1 MTEPKPRLIDL
12 DDLTVGDL
20 IQMEAVLAEFR
31 PRPAPKTKR
40 GITAETLKA
49 MMKGE

>member
-1 MTEPKPRLIDL
+1 MTEPKPHLIDL
-12 DDLTVGDL
+12 DDLKVGDL
-20 IQMEAVLAEFR
+20 LQMEAVLAEFR
-31 PRPAPKTKR
+31 PSPAPKTKR